1 VHPTGGELRGLMRL
15 KAFACGHRYPP
26 CSCSATTHA
35 NKEHRDV
42 EDWLALIGNMNNAV
56 RDLRQA
62 APEVMKTFS
71 DMARAAHGG
80 EALDGKT
87 KELVALAIAVATRC
101 SPCIPY
107 HAEGAV
113 KQGASRAAVAETLAM
128 AVYMGAG
135 PSVMYA
141 AQALEA
147 VDQITAKAASSA

>member
-1 VHPTGGELRGLMRL
+1 M
-15 KAFACGHRYPP
+15 
-26 CSCSATTHA
+26 
-35 NKEHRDV
+35 V
-42 EDWLALIGNMNNAV
+42 EDWLTLIGNINGAV
-56 RDLRQA
+56 RELRQA

-80 EALDGKT
+80 EGLDGKT

-128 AVYMGAG
+128 AVYMGAARVE
-135 PSVMYA
+135 PSCFRLSYRNA
-141 AQALEA
+141 RCW
-147 VDQITAKAASSA
+147 SNP